1 MTRQELPD
9 LMHVPCPAAEE
20 VDDLDEV
27 LNESIAASIG
37 SKKKAA
43 AELENQGK
51 RKRHRDDDAEDDL

>member
-1 MTRQELPD
+1 MTTYRSCLTWCTA
-9 LMHVPCPAAEE
+9 VSAAEE

-51 RKRHRDDDAEDDL
+51 RKRHRDDDLEDDL